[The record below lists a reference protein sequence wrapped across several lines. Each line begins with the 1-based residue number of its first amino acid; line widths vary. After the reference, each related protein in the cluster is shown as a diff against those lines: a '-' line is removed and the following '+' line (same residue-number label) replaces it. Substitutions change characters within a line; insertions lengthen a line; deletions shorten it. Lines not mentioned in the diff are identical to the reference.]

1 MNIKTIL
8 LLYNRPYHTKK
19 VLESLRIN
27 RANQIFVFIDGA
39 KNRQDIL
46 NQKKIFK
53 ILDSYKDIINNIILR
68 DKNIGLA
75 SNMLR
80 SIDYIF
86 NIKADGII
94 VLEDDCVLKKSGF
107 NYFKTSLNHFKD
119 EKDIKSICGYRI
131 GNYRDIYKNNCPF
144 ILKRFFP
151 WGWATWK
158 KEWADYN
165 KTLKEIKFKKN
176 KFSNYPKDVRNLIQK
191 INNKNFN
198 KNIWSVIWII
208 SHFLNK
214 KYSLYPPFSVIE
226 NIGLDGS
233 GINCD
238 ISELFSLN
246 KNNRYKNSSINF
258 NKIYYNNI
266 EEEILNNFMKQNYNL
281 IYPAI
286 T

>member
-1 MNIKTIL
+1 MG
-8 LLYNRPYHTKK
+8 R
-19 VLESLRIN
+19 
-27 RANQIFVFIDGA
+27 
-39 KNRQDIL
+39 
-46 NQKKIFK
+46 
-53 ILDSYKDIINNIILR
+53 
-68 DKNIGLA
+68 
-75 SNMLR
+75 
-80 SIDYIF
+80 
-86 NIKADGII
+86 
-94 VLEDDCVLKKSGF
+94 
-107 NYFKTSLNHFKD
+107 
-119 EKDIKSICGYRI
+119 
-131 GNYRDIYKNNCPF
+131 
-144 ILKRFFP
+144 
-151 WGWATWK
+151 ATWK